1 MNSELPNWISFDV
14 EERFRSE
21 GYHNSGFKLNNNDS
35 YFLNR
40 FRLQMN
46 LEFRPWF
53 RVVTQTQDA
62 RAFLQKPPLG
72 PPNTVRWD
80 LKLAYAEFGNPEKSL
95 VSVRVGRQ
103 LINYNNTI
111 IANSEWRNQGRS
123 YDAVVTNL
131 HYDRYRLGI
140 FAASVVNPLIAGI
153 SHHVE
158 RNNIYGM
165 YGAIDGVL
173 PTSSLEPF
181 VLWRVQPSVSIETTA
196 KIKTGKQDE
205 KAYGLRYKGL
215 ALKTLDYSWEAIMER
230 GSDGTNLIHAWAQT
244 FGAGYRLNQIYF
256 HPRIFAQYDF
266 ASGDRN
272 PNDQVHGTFDTMYP
286 SAHDRFGMTD
296 LFGWENIKAE
306 RAGVTLEPVRR
317 WTVTAQYLNFSLA
330 SAKDGLYN
338 TSGSS
343 IVRDA
348 TGNSGTHVGEEVDLY
363 SWFELSRHVNFG
375 VGVGHLMP
383 GTFLA
388 ALTKGPTYNYPFFAI
403 NFKDGGTDKHR

>member
-1 MNSELPNWISFDV
+1 LNSELPNWISFDV